1 MKEWMKYKN
10 LGKLL
15 GMLLLVP
22 VIAWFFGFRETIS
35 IWHDYKEMK
44 ERIQR
49 LQAGPVNGQS
59 SDWENNWNGEAVLRD
74 GRLLGKLSG
83 ILAKENVNV
92 DSYTPNVV
100 REENSTRVDAGMLV
114 LAGNYISLVKLL
126 DFVEKDNTLGK
137 VTSVT
142 FQVFPDRV
150 CFWRLDVK
158 TCSRKIYQKKKWSW
172 SLPVI
177 VSEPVTGSRFLFG
190 KKSRGLRGIVW

>member
-59 SDWENNWNGEAVLRD
+59 SDWENNWNGKAVLRM
-74 GRLLGKLSG
+74 G
-83 ILAKENVNV
+83 
-92 DSYTPNVV
+92 
-100 REENSTRVDAGMLV
+100 
-114 LAGNYISLVKLL
+114 
-126 DFVEKDNTLGK
+126 
-137 VTSVT
+137 
-142 FQVFPDRV
+142 V
-150 CFWRLDVK
+150 C
-158 TCSRKIYQKKKWSW
+158 
-172 SLPVI
+172 
-177 VSEPVTGSRFLFG
+177 
-190 KKSRGLRGIVW
+190 

>member
-150 CFWRLDVK
+150 
-158 TCSRKIYQKKKWSW
+158 RKSKQLKMTIWIQQLS
-172 SLPVI
+172 V
-177 VSEPVTGSRFLFG
+177 
-190 KKSRGLRGIVW
+190 VWHD